1 MTFTILLIV
10 VLATVAIPII
20 GGAILGYLIGTS
32 LAGGR

>member
-20 GGAILGYLIGTS
+20 GCAILGYLIGTS